1 MELKPIIAIQDMVYT
16 KPIVKKTH
24 CYKWLA
30 PIIDHNAEI
39 TIRIVGIDE
48 SKNLNAIYRKK
59 KYPTN
64 VLSFLIDDAHHLIGD
79 IVLCAPVIEEE
90 ARDQSKNLEAH
101 YAHLIIHGA
110 LHLYGYDHENK
121 KDAEIME
128 EKEIKI
134 LTKLGYKNPYL
145 LEEKNRNERI
155 KKI

>member
-1 MELKPIIAIQDMVYT
+1 MELKPIIAIQDMVHT
-16 KPIVKKTH
+16 KPILNKTR

-30 PIIDHNAEI
+30 PIIDQDAEI
-39 TIRIVGIDE
+39 TIRIVGSDE
-48 SKNLNAIYRKK
+48 SKNLNAMYRKK

-64 VLSFLIDDAHHLIGD
+64 VLSFLVDDAHHLIGD
-79 IVLCAPVIEEE
+79 IVLCAPVIEQE
-90 ARDQSKNLEAH
+90 ALDQSKNLEAH

-128 EKEIKI
+128 KKEIKI

-145 LEEKNRNERI
+145 LEEK
-155 KKI
+155 KSQ

>member
-1 MELKPIIAIQDMVYT
+1 MELKPIIAIQDMVHT
-16 KPIVKKTH
+16 KPIVKKTLCH
-24 CYKWLA
+24 KWLA
-30 PIIDHNAEI
+30 PIIDQNAEI
-39 TIRIVGIDE
+39 TIRIVGSDE
-48 SKNLNAIYRKK
+48 SKNLNAMYRKK

-64 VLSFLIDDAHHLIGD
+64 VLSFLVDNTHHLIGD

-90 ARDQSKNLEAH
+90 ARDHSKKLEAH

-145 LEEKNRNERI
+145 VEEK
-155 KKI
+155 KSQ

>member
-1 MELKPIIAIQDMVYT
+1 MELKPIIVIQDMVHT

-30 PIIDHNAEI
+30 PIIDQNAEI
-39 TIRIVGIDE
+39 TIRIVGSDE
-48 SKNLNAIYRKK
+48 SKNLNTIYRKK

-64 VLSFLIDDAHHLIGD
+64 VLSFLVDDAHHLIGD

-121 KDAEIME
+121 TDAEIME

-145 LEEKNRNERI
+145 LEEK
-155 KKI
+155 KSQ

>member
-1 MELKPIIAIQDMVYT
+1 MELKPIIVIQDMVHT

-30 PIIDHNAEI
+30 PIIDQNTEI
-39 TIRIVGIDE
+39 TIRIVGSDE
-48 SKNLNAIYRKK
+48 SKNLNTIYRKK

-64 VLSFLIDDAHHLIGD
+64 VLSFLVDDAHHLIGD

-145 LEEKNRNERI
+145 LEEK
-155 KKI
+155 KSQ

>member
-1 MELKPIIAIQDMVYT
+1 MELKPIIAIQDMVHT
-16 KPIVKKTH
+16 KPILKKTH
-24 CYKWLA
+24 CYKCLA
-30 PIIDHNAEI
+30 PIIDQNAEI
-39 TIRIVGIDE
+39 TIRIVGSDE
-48 SKNLNAIYRKK
+48 SKNLNTIYRKK

-64 VLSFLIDDAHHLIGD
+64 VLSFLVDDAHHLIGD

-121 KDAEIME
+121 TDAEIME

-145 LEEKNRNERI
+145 LEEK
-155 KKI
+155 KSQ

>member
-1 MELKPIIAIQDMVYT
+1 MELKPIIAIQDMVHT

-30 PIIDHNAEI
+30 PIIDQNAEI
-39 TIRIVGIDE
+39 TIRIVGSDE
-48 SKNLNAIYRKK
+48 SKNLNTIYRKK

-64 VLSFLIDDAHHLIGD
+64 VLSFLVDDAHHLIGD

-110 LHLYGYDHENK
+110 LHLYGYDHENQT
-121 KDAEIME
+121 DAEIME

-145 LEEKNRNERI
+145 LEEK
-155 KKI
+155 KSQ